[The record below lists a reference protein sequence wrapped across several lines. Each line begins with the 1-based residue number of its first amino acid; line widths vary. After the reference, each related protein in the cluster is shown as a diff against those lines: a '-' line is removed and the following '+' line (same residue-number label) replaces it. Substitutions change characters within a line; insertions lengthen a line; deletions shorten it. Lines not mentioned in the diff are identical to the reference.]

1 MASNAAELIG
11 VSYSDPIIV
20 DLTPPEIIYVYEGRL
35 HGMFYICVC
44 IALYFNFQN
53 QIVIAAL

>member
-11 VSYSDPIIV
+11 ISYSDPIIV
-20 DLTPPEIIYVYEGRL
+20 DLTPPEIIYVYDGRL
-35 HGMFYICVC
+35 HGMFNICVC